1 MKATLKK
8 YCTLFFAICAS
19 GLLLTQFWGCEQ
31 YVLPEINLTPDTL
44 RFTAAGGVLPVEV
57 EANVQWKLSIGN
69 EGSGWVTAGA
79 ASGNGDLTVGIETTA
94 NRDDERKCTV
104 TVTSET
110 IRKRLTVI
118 QASGL

>member
-8 YCTLFFAICAS
+8 FRPLFFAFCAS

-31 YVLPEINLTPDTL
+31 YVLPEITLTPDTL

-57 EANVQWKLSIGN
+57 EANVKWKLTVSS
-69 EGSGWVTAGA
+69 EGTGWLTAGA
-79 ASGNGDLTVGIETTA
+79 ASGNGNLTVGIETTA
-94 NRDDERKCTV
+94 NADDERQCTV
-104 TVTSET
+104 TVASET
-110 IRKRLTVI
+110 IRKRLTII

>member
-8 YCTLFFAICAS
+8 IRALALALFAS

-31 YVLPEINLTPDTL
+31 YTLPEITLNPDTL
-44 RFTAAGGVLPVEV
+44 RFTAAGGVLPVEIG
-57 EANVQWKLSIGN
+57 ANVKWTLSVGS
-69 EGSGWVTAGA
+69 EGSGWLTAGA
-79 ASGNGDLTVGIETTA
+79 TSGNGNLTVGFEAAA
-94 NRDDERKCTV
+94 NTDDERVCSV

-118 QASGL
+118 QASGQ

>member
-8 YCTLFFAICAS
+8 FRTLFIALCAS

-31 YVLPEINLTPDTL
+31 YVLPEITLTPDTL

-57 EANVQWKLSIGN
+57 EANVNWKLTIGS
-69 EGSGWVTAGA
+69 EGSGWLSAGATAGN
-79 ASGNGDLTVGIETTA
+79 GNLTVGIETTA
-94 NRDDERKCTV
+94 NVDDERKATV
-104 TVTSET
+104 TVSSET
-110 IRKRLTVI
+110 IRKRLAAI

>member
-8 YCTLFFAICAS
+8 FRTLFIALCAS

-31 YVLPEINLTPDTL
+31 YVLPEITLTPDTL

-57 EANVQWKLSIGN
+57 EANVNWKLTIGS
-69 EGSGWVTAGA
+69 EGSGWLSAGATAGN
-79 ASGNGDLTVGIETTA
+79 GNLTVGIETTA
-94 NRDDERKCTV
+94 NVDDERKATV
-104 TVTSET
+104 TVSSET
-110 IRKRLTVI
+110 IRKRLVVI

>member
-8 YCTLFFAICAS
+8 FRTLFFALCAS

-31 YVLPEINLTPDTL
+31 YVLPEITLTPDTL

-57 EANVQWKLSIGN
+57 EANVKWKLTVGS
-69 EGSGWVTAGA
+69 EGSDWVTAGA
-79 ASGNGDLTVGIETTA
+79 ANGNGNLTVGIETTA
-94 NRDDERKCTV
+94 NTDDERRCTV
-104 TVTSET
+104 TVSSET

-118 QASGL
+118 QAPGL

>member
-8 YCTLFFAICAS
+8 FRTLFFALCAS

-31 YVLPEINLTPDTL
+31 YVLPEITLTPDTL

-57 EANVQWKLSIGN
+57 KANVKWKLTVGS
-69 EGSGWVTAGA
+69 EGSDWVTAGA
-79 ASGNGDLTVGIETTA
+79 ATGNGNLTVGIETTA
-94 NRDDERKCTV
+94 NADDERRCTV
-104 TVTSET
+104 TVSSET

>member
-44 RFTAAGGVLPVEV
+44 RFTAEGGVLPVGI
-57 EANVQWKLSIGN
+57 EANVKWKLTVGS

-94 NRDDERKCTV
+94 NSDDERKCTV

>member
-8 YCTLFFAICAS
+8 FRTLFFALCAS

-31 YVLPEINLTPDTL
+31 YVLPEITLTPDTL

-57 EANVQWKLSIGN
+57 EANVKWKLTIGS
-69 EGSGWVTAGA
+69 EGSGWLTAGA
-79 ASGNGDLTVGIETTA
+79 TAGNGNLTVGIEATA
-94 NRDDERKCTV
+94 NADDERKCTV
-104 TVTSET
+104 TVASET
-110 IRKRLTVI
+110 IRKRLVVI

>member
-8 YCTLFFAICAS
+8 FRPLFFALCAS

-31 YVLPEINLTPDTL
+31 YVLPEITLTPDTL
-44 RFTAAGGVLPVEV
+44 RFTAAGGVLPVKV
-57 EANVQWKLSIGN
+57 AANVKWKLTVSS

-79 ASGNGDLTVGIETTA
+79 ANGNGNLTVGIETTA
-94 NRDDERKCTV
+94 NTDDERQCTV

>member
-94 NRDDERKCTV
+94 NSDDERKCTV

>member
-1 MKATLKK
+1 MKTTLKK
-8 YCTLFFAICAS
+8 FRTLFFALCAS

-31 YVLPEINLTPDTL
+31 YILPEITLNPDTL

-57 EANVQWKLSIGN
+57 EANVKWKLSIGN
-69 EGSGWVTAGA
+69 EGYGWLTAGA
-79 ASGNGDLTVGIETTA
+79 ESGNGALTVGFEAAA
-94 NRDDERKCTV
+94 NGDDERKCTV
-104 TVTSET
+104 TVASET

>member
-8 YCTLFFAICAS
+8 FRTLFLALCAS

-31 YVLPEINLTPDTL
+31 YVLPEITLTPDTL
-44 RFTAAGGVLPVEV
+44 RFTAEGGVLPVEV
-57 EANVQWKLSIGN
+57 EANVKWKLTVGS
-69 EGSGWVTAGA
+69 EGSGWLTAGVE
-79 ASGNGDLTVGIETTA
+79 SGDGPLTVGFETTA
-94 NRDDERKCTV
+94 NGDDERRCTV
-104 TVTSET
+104 TVASET

>member
-8 YCTLFFAICAS
+8 FRPLFFALCAS

-31 YVLPEINLTPDTL
+31 YILPEITLTPDTL

-57 EANVQWKLSIGN
+57 EANVKWKLTVGS

-79 ASGNGDLTVGIETTA
+79 ANGNGNLTVGIETTA
-94 NRDDERKCTV
+94 NTDDERRCTV
-104 TVTSET
+104 TVASET
-110 IRKRLTVI
+110 IRKRLTII